1 MAADQSAIRQQL
13 DRLLSDPLFK
23 LSRRY
28 PKLLQY
34 VVEHTLE
41 NSRSDLKE
49 RILGVDVF
57 GRSPDYDTG
66 IDPIV
71 RITAAE
77 VRKRL
82 AQYYSAPSHQDEVR
96 IELPLGSYT
105 PEFRMPTVREP
116 DPAPAEQANPQETR
130 PEPVTSQPISPQRSR
145 AVLICAAAAAALV
158 IGLVAFAVVRPRSHV
173 PEHALETFWNPVLG
187 KSDSVLLSVGQR
199 DEPIIT
205 AGTTGTGAVS
215 PITLFQLYHLGSQNV
230 AVPDVVALTRIGGL
244 MQSRHVRFH
253 IRSANQTTLSD
264 FRDNPVILVGA
275 FTNDWNMR
283 LNKPLRYSFDRR
295 NSLYVIRDRQNP
307 SEVKWSV
314 NYDTPYLKLAADYAL
329 ISRVIEPASE
339 RMVVAAGGLS
349 GYGTQAAS
357 EFLTDPAY
365 IEKLT
370 AVAPRDWERKNM
382 QVVISTRVINGNSG
396 PPEIVTAVFW

>member
-1 MAADQSAIRQQL
+1 
-13 DRLLSDPLFK
+13 
-23 LSRRY
+23 
-28 PKLLQY
+28 
-34 VVEHTLE
+34 VVEQRLE
-41 NSRSDLKE
+41 NSGSDLKE

-66 IDPIV
+66 IDPVV

-82 AQYYSAPSHQDEVR
+82 TQYYGDPAHQDEIR

-105 PEFRMPTVREP
+105 PEFRMPVAREP
-116 DPAPAEQANPQETR
+116 DPVPVEQVQLQEIR
-130 PEPVTSQPISPQRSR
+130 PERASPQRNWAQPNGPQHVGYQPSR
-145 AVLICAAAAAALV
+145 ALLILGAAAAVLA
-158 IGLVAFAVVRPRSHV
+158 IGLATWAAVQARTHM
-173 PEHALETFWNPVLG
+173 PEQPLETFWNPVLG
-187 KSDSVLLSVGQR
+187 NSDSVLLSVGQR
-199 DEPIIT
+199 DEPILT
-205 AGTTGTGAVS
+205 SGSTGTSASG

-230 AVPDVVALTRIGGL
+230 AVPDVIALTRLGGL

-275 FTNDWNMR
+275 FTNDWNMQ

-295 NSLYVIRDRQNP
+295 NSVYVIRDRQNP
-307 SEVKWSV
+307 SESKWSV
-314 NYDTPYLKLAADYAL
+314 DYDTPYLKLATDYAL

-365 IEKLT
+365 IAKLT
-370 AVAPRDWERKNM
+370 GIAPHDWERKNM